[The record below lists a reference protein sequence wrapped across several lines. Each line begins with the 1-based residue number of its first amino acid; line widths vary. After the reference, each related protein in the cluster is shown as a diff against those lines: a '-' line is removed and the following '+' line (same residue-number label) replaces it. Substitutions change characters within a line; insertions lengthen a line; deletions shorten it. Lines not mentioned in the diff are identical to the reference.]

1 MGRYSRYQKP
11 EEKKR
16 EGVHPIWRGIG
27 CLMIFLIL
35 VMSVAGASVFLE
47 ANQRNG
53 WVFIPDELLG
63 SIPLVPFQ
71 YVHLIV
77 ALFFA
82 LIGFGIFV
90 IIYSLIFRVG
100 TSQDQQ
106 PY

>member
-11 EEKKR
+11 QEEKR
-16 EGVHPIWRGIG
+16 ESVHPIWRGIG

-35 VMSVAGASVFLE
+35 VMSFAGASVFLE

-53 WVFIPDELLG
+53 WIFVPDELLG
-63 SIPLVPFQ
+63 SVPLVPIQ
-71 YVHLIV
+71 YANLIV